1 MFGSFLPTFNKD
13 MMMIDDDDDDDDDDD
28 GKIRN
33 NV

>member
-13 MMMIDDDDDDDDDDD
+13 MMMIDDDDDDDDDD

>member
-1 MFGSFLPTFNKD
+1 VFGSFLPTFNKD
-13 MMMIDDDDDDDDDDD
+13 MMMIDDDDDDDDDD

>member
-1 MFGSFLPTFNKD
+1 VFGSFLPTFNKD